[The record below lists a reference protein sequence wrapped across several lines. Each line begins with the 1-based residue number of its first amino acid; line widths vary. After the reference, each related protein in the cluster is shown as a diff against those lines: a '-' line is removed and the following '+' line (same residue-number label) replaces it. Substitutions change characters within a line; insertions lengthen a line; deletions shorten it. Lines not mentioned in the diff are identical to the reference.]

1 MAGRRGYRSRQAM
14 QKIVTVGE
22 SPCPALQQ
30 FFYLRLA
37 DFDEEVIVKRIRLSV
52 ALTNDDGIPN
62 PGDVVPWKWAIIQ
75 TDTLQAPTMV
85 DFAADTRIIATGLL
99 GITPS
104 TYFEA
109 GPSLLY
115 DHTLTMRKL
124 KETAVWF
131 IWQKCNDDPPSE
143 SLTACFYSQ
152 IHYLED

>member
-22 SPCPALQQ
+22 TPVPLGQQ
-30 FFYLRLA
+30 FFYLRLS
-37 DFDEEVIVKRIRLSV
+37 DFDEEVIVKRIRLSF
-52 ALTNDDGIPN
+52 ALVNNDVIPN
-62 PGDVVPWKWAIIQ
+62 PGDVRPWKWAIIQ
-75 TDTLQAPTMV
+75 TDTLQAPTTV
-85 DFAADTRIIATGLL
+85 DFAAETRIISSGLL
-99 GITPS
+99 GITPA

-131 IWQKCNDDPPSE
+131 IFQKCNDDPPLE
-143 SLTACFYSQ
+143 SLTGCFYSQ